1 MATFTWDAAF
11 QQILG
16 QSVQSVW
23 NEYQATLP

>member
-16 QSVQSVW
+16 ISVQQAW
-23 NEYQATLP
+23 NEYQASLP